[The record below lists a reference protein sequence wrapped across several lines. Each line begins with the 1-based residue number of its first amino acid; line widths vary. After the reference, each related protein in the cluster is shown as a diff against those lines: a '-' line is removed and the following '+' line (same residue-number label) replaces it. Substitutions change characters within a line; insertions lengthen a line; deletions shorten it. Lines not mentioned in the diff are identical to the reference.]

1 MQVDATSSV
10 ASTQG
15 ATSTL
20 QTQKTTL
27 DYDSFLQLLI
37 AELENQDPTEPM
49 KSSEYVAQLA
59 TFSNV
64 EQQIQTNT
72 KLDALLAS
80 TALLQFDGVIGRTV
94 TSADGAQ
101 SGQVSSVRITDSG
114 AVAILTTGAEVPLGP
129 GITVS

>member
-15 ATSTL
+15 ATSTS

>member
-101 SGQVSSVRITDSG
+101 SGYQTLQHAG
-114 AVAILTTGAEVPLGP
+114 ILQRRHGRL
-129 GITVS
+129 